1 MPSAQKRTQRF
12 HRAGAIL
19 LAVALSAAAGLAV
32 AQERKPIPGTSVS
45 LVAPK
50 GFEPANGFAGLANQ
64 KTQASVLIVEMPAEA
79 YPQLAT
85 LFNDSESAKLNFAR
99 QKVNIAKVEQVDG
112 AGGEKVPLLSGT
124 QDAGGARLDK
134 WIALFKGPKTV
145 MMTVQ
150 APQGAKL
157 QTAEVKALV
166 ASVSLGK
173 EASLDEK
180 LAALPFTIKTAA
192 PFRVVDTIGGAGVL
206 MTTGERNVDP
216 SGTQPLM
223 IAAYQMSAPITPG
236 QEEKLSETMLRSTR
250 DMQTAEI
257 KERRRVPFAGQNGM
271 LLSGSFKHPNGSD
284 KGFVQYLAIGPGGRF
299 VRLIVL
305 ADEPEMPKLQPAV
318 EQTAASIAF
327 APQ

>member
-1 MPSAQKRTQRF
+1 MTLLRKRKQGF
-12 HRAGAIL
+12 HRAGAIM
-19 LAVALSAAAGLAV
+19 LAVALSVAAGSAM

-50 GFEPANGFAGLANQ
+50 GFEPASGFAGLSNP

-85 LFNDSESAKLNFAR
+85 LFNDSESAKTNFAR
-99 QKVNIAKVEQVDG
+99 QKVNITKVEQVDG
-112 AGGEKVPLLSGT
+112 TGGEKVPLLSGT
-124 QDAGGARLDK
+124 QEAGGTKLDK

-150 APQGAKL
+150 APPAAKM
-157 QTAEVKALV
+157 QPAEVKALV

-206 MTTGERNVDP
+206 MTTGERSTDP
-216 SGTQPLM
+216 SGAQPLM
-223 IAAYQMSAPITPG
+223 IAAYQMSAPIKPG

-257 KERRRVPFAGQNGM
+257 KERKRVPFAGQDGV
-271 LLSGSFKHPNGSD
+271 LLSGSFKHPNGND
-284 KGFVQYLAIGPGGRF
+284 KSFVQYLAIGPGGRF
-299 VRLIVL
+299 VRLLVM
-305 ADEPEMPKLQPAV
+305 ADEAEMPKLQPAI
-318 EQTAASIAF
+318 EQTAASVAF
-327 APQ
+327 AAR

>member
-1 MPSAQKRTQRF
+1 MMKTRAQRLVF
-12 HRAGAIL
+12 HRAGAVL
-19 LAVALSAAAGLAV
+19 LAVALSVASGLAI
-32 AQERKPIPGTSVS
+32 AQDRKTVPGTSVS

-50 GFEPANGFAGLANQ
+50 GFEPATGFAGLANQ

-85 LFNDSESAKLNFAR
+85 LFNDSETAKTNFAR
-99 QKVNIAKVEQVDG
+99 QKVNIARIEQIDG
-112 AGGEKVPLLSGT
+112 MGGEKVPLLSGT
-124 QDAGGARLDK
+124 QDAGGAKLDK

-145 MMTVQ
+145 MLTVQ
-150 APQGAKL
+150 APQAAKL
-157 QTAEVKALV
+157 QSAEVKALV

-173 EASLDEK
+173 EATLDEK
-180 LAALPFTIKTAA
+180 LAALPFAIKVAA

-206 MTTGERNVDP
+206 MMAGERNTDP

-223 IAAYQMSAPITPG
+223 IAAYQMSAPIKPG

-257 KERRRVPFAGQNGM
+257 KERKRVPFAGQDGM

-284 KGFVQYLAIGPGGRF
+284 KGFAQYLAIGPGGRF
-299 VRLIVL
+299 VRLIVI
-305 ADEPEMPKLQPAV
+305 ADAAEMPKLQSAV
-318 EQTAASIAF
+318 DQTAASIAF
-327 APQ
+327 AAP